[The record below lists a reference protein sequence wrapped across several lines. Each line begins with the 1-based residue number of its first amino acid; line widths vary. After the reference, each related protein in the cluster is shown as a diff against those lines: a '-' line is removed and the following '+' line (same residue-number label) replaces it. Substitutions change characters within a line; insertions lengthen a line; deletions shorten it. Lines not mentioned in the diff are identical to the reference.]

1 MIRGEEHLSNTPRQ
15 VLIYQA
21 LGFPLP
27 AFAHISLILGKD
39 RSKMSKRHGSTSVVQ
54 YREKGYL
61 PEALVNFL
69 ALLGWSPEGEEE
81 IFSMEELIEQ
91 FSLERVAKN
100 PAVFD
105 LDKLN
110 WINGY
115 YIRQKPPESITDLA
129 IPYLQAAG
137 YLPATMTQER
147 YRHAV
152 KMVAAV
158 QEYLSCVS
166 EIVDHVQLFFAQ
178 DISFE
183 TEEARAVIQEEQVPQ
198 VVRVFAGKLINAPD
212 LETDTVKKILK
223 ETNKELNRR
232 AQGVYAFTG
241 SPDRRMHGQSFMT
254 LFRLGKE
261 KVLRR

>member
-1 MIRGEEHLSNTPRQ
+1 MISIQDLVRGEVVFESDGIGDFVIVKSDGIPTYNFAVVIDDALMKITHVIRGEEHLSNTPRQ

-166 EIVDHVQLFFAQ
+166 EIVDHVQLFLLK
-178 DISFE
+178 IS
-183 TEEARAVIQEEQVPQ
+183 ALKR
-198 VVRVFAGKLINAPD
+198 
-212 LETDTVKKILK
+212 KKPGL
-223 ETNKELNRR
+223 
-232 AQGVYAFTG
+232 
-241 SPDRRMHGQSFMT
+241 
-254 LFRLGKE
+254 LFRKN
-261 KVLRR
+261 RYPR